1 LNATPA
7 LPWHALPADDA
18 LSRLASSA
26 DGLTT
31 EESRKRLARYG
42 ANELRRLPP
51 TPAWRIFVAQFRSV
65 IVLLLVAAA
74 TIAAGTGAD
83 ADAIAIIAV
92 LAINVAL
99 GFVVELR
106 GRRAMEALRSLVV
119 PGAQVVRDGT
129 VRVVEAALLVPGDII
144 VLSAGARVP
153 ADARLVTAT
162 EGEAMEA
169 ALTGESLPVAKTATV
184 ILDERVALP
193 DRVNMVFQGTTIIG
207 GHARGVVVATG
218 MLTELGR
225 IQRLVSE
232 TGDERTPLERR
243 LDTLGRRLAVV
254 ALGLA
259 ALLAVVDLRSGASLA
274 LLLETSIAV
283 AVAAVPEGLPV
294 VVTVAMA
301 IGVRRMARRQALVR
315 HLPSVE
321 TLGSTTVI
329 CTDKTGT
336 LTAGEM
342 AVTTVWSLEGEWTLP
357 REEEP
362 RANDP
367 EAVPPPPQP
376 SDPLVAALRVA
387 ALSCTIAGAPE
398 GADSRIDPE
407 EQAVLVAT
415 RRMGIDPLA
424 LEQQEPQ
431 AGIFPFSS
439 ARMLSATFRRRPDG
453 TSTVFV
459 KGAASRVIDLCD
471 RVVTPDGD
479 MPLDPAAR
487 RQLEEENERLAGN
500 GLRVLAL
507 ATGEVTSPD
516 ESGLQGLSFVGFVG
530 LMDPPAPGVKQTVG
544 RLRDAGIRIIMLT
557 GDQLPTAAAVARE
570 LSLASDGG
578 ALIAGAELDRLSTE
592 DLIGRVAHLA
602 VASRV
607 TPETKLRVVDALRR
621 RGEIV
626 AMLGDG
632 VNDAPA
638 LRKADIGVALGRRG
652 TDSAREAADLVL
664 ADDRFET
671 VAAAVEEG
679 RVIFENIRRFVFYL
693 FSCNLGEL
701 LVLFAAGVA
710 GLPLPLLPLQLLWL
724 NLVTDTFPALA
735 LAFEPGEGDVM
746 RRAPRDPRAEIMSR
760 PLVWLT
766 MSYAVLIGGTA
777 LAAFGWGRYAR
788 PDDARYASTL
798 CFMTLALS
806 QLFHLG
812 NARGRGAVLSPPWA
826 TANPFALGA
835 LAIGIGLQVAAAGLP
850 GLARLL
856 GVVPLDVADWT
867 LIVGLSAVPAAVGQV
882 WKVMRGR

>member
-1 LNATPA
+1 MNAAPA
-7 LPWHALPADDA
+7 LPWHALSANDA
-18 LSRLASSA
+18 LVRLASSA

-31 EESRKRLARYG
+31 AESQLRLGRYG
-42 ANELRRLPP
+42 ANALQRLPM
-51 TPAWRIFVAQFRSV
+51 TPAWRILVAQLRSV

-74 TIAAGTGAD
+74 VIAAGTGAD
-83 ADAIAIIAV
+83 ADAIAIGAV

-99 GFVVELR
+99 GFGVELR

-119 PGAQVVRDGT
+119 PSTLVVRDGA
-129 VRVVEAALLVPGDII
+129 VLVAEATSLVPGDLI

-162 EGEAMEA
+162 EVEAMEA
-169 ALTGESLPVAKTATV
+169 ALTGESFPVAKTATA
-184 ILDERVALP
+184 ILDEPTALP
-193 DRVNMVFQGTTIIG
+193 DRVNMVFQGTTITG
-207 GHARGVVVATG
+207 GHARAVVVETG
-218 MLTELGR
+218 MSTELGR

-232 TGDERTPLERR
+232 TGEERTPLERR
-243 LDTLGRRLAVV
+243 LDAFGRRLAVV
-254 ALGLA
+254 ALVLA
-259 ALLAVVDLRSGASLA
+259 ALLAVLDLRSGASLA

-342 AVTTVWSLEGEWTLP
+342 AITTVWSLEGEWTLP
-357 REEEP
+357 RGVEP
-362 RANDP
+362 LAHDAA
-367 EAVPPPPQP
+367 AVRPSQQA
-376 SDPLVAALRVA
+376 SDPLVDALRVA

-398 GADSRIDPE
+398 AAHSHIDPE
-407 EQAVLVAT
+407 EQAVLAAA
-415 RRMGIDPLA
+415 RRMGIDLA
-424 LEQQEPQ
+424 VLEHQEPQ
-431 AGIFPFSS
+431 VGVLPFSS
-439 ARMLSATFRRRPDG
+439 ARMLSAIFRRRPDG
-453 TSTVFV
+453 ATAVFV
-459 KGAASRVIDLCD
+459 KGAASRLIDLCD

-479 MPLDPAAR
+479 VPLDPAAR

-507 ATGEVTSPD
+507 ATGEVSSPD
-516 ESGLQGLSFVGFVG
+516 ESDLQGLSFVGFVG

-578 ALIAGAELDRLSTE
+578 DLIAGAELDRLSAE

-652 TDSAREAADLVL
+652 TDFAREAADVVL

-693 FSCNLGEL
+693 FSCNVGEL
-701 LVLFAAGVA
+701 LVLFTAGVA

-746 RRAPRDPRAEIMSR
+746 RRPPRDPRAEIMSR

-766 MSYAVLIGGTA
+766 LSYAVLIGGTA
-777 LAAFGWGRYAR
+777 LAALAWGRYVR

-812 NARGRGAVLSPPWA
+812 NARGRGAVLSPRRA

-850 GLARLL
+850 WLARLL
-856 GVVPLDVADWT
+856 GLAPLDVAGWT